1 MCLAMIDAKQ
11 LLDRFLGAGSA
22 DRAAAAL
29 SQADRRLAGM
39 GVPGGLAGGAAAAG
53 LIGLLLGSKKARKLA
68 GGVVGY
74 GGAAVLG
81 ALAFRAWQNWQSG
94 KAEAPPAAPTQA
106 VLEATDARFL
116 PDQPAADGR
125 PFGVALVRAMVAA
138 AKADGHMDA
147 AEQQAIFAAVERAG
161 LDAEAK
167 AALFDAIQAPAD
179 PAAIAALAATPQQ
192 AAELWLSARLAIEPD
207 QPAERAFLD
216 ALGHRLGLTPEL
228 RAHLER
234 EASAALASP

>member
-1 MCLAMIDAKQ
+1 MIDAKA
-11 LLDRFLGAGSA
+11 LLDRFLGAGTA
-22 DRAAAAL
+22 DGAASTIARADDAL
-29 SQADRRLAGM
+29 SGM

-53 LIGLLLGSKKARKLA
+53 LIGLLLGGKKARRLA
-68 GGVVGY
+68 GSAVAY

-81 ALAFRAWQNWQSG
+81 ALAYRAWQNWQSG
-94 KAEAPPAAPTQA
+94 KAQAAAQPPTPAEI
-106 VLEATDARFL
+106 EATDARFL
-116 PDQPAADGR
+116 PNQPAADGR

-138 AKADGHMDA
+138 AKADGHMDST
-147 AEQQAIFAAVERAG
+147 EQQAIFAAVERAG

-167 AALFDAIQAPAD
+167 AALFDAMSAPAD

-216 ALGHRLGLTPEL
+216 ALGHRLGLDPAL
-228 RAHLER
+228 RAGLER
-234 EASAALASP
+234 EAAAALAAA